1 MKISYKWLQEYLDL
15 DLPAKEVA
23 EQIERSAVE
32 VDSVTVPM
40 DGLKK
45 IVVGEVVSLEDHPD
59 SDHLHV
65 CQVDVGEAENLQIV
79 CGAPNVAAGKK
90 VIVALPGSRI
100 AGNVKIKKSKM
111 RGIES
116 SGMLCSLEELGM
128 AKDVVPKEWAD
139 GIYFLP
145 DDAVLGE
152 PVFAYLG
159 MDDALI
165 DIDVTPNRGD
175 MLSIFGTVKD
185 LAAIYDLQDHFEVK
199 ELTEDGDQATDK
211 QITVVADPDLA
222 PTYKVRV
229 INNVKVKPSPVWL
242 QIRLW
247 QAGIRPINNVVDV
260 TNYVLWKYGQ
270 PLHAYDLAKITGE
283 HLEVRKAKE
292 NETIQTLDEKE
303 YELTSTDTIIA
314 DQNGAVGIAGIM
326 GGLNS
331 EVTDQTTDIVLEA
344 AVFDPIS
351 TRKTARHHVIHT
363 EAAQRF
369 ERGINVAGVQRALDE
384 AAAWIQDLA
393 AGNVAKGTIN
403 ATELQTTPPTISIT
417 VNRVNQV
424 LGTDLTEADIIAIFD
439 RLGFETQVNNEAI
452 AVTVP
457 LRRWDI
463 FEAADLYEEIA
474 RIYGYDEL
482 PTTLPVAQETVGSLT
497 AAQKIT
503 RASRHVLE
511 GLGLTQAISYSLT
524 TADKA
529 KMFLMQPSELTK
541 LNWPMTQDHSVLRM
555 SLVSGLL
562 DDVAYNNAHHVKNV
576 ALYEQGRVFYK
587 TDVDQIRPVEVE
599 HLAGVIS
606 GEFGSASW
614 NQAAQPADFY
624 QLKGIVNQLLT
635 NLSVVGPVEYVA
647 TAEFPELHPG
657 KTAKIL
663 VHEHEVGFIGE
674 IHPSVAKQFKIGTTY
689 AFELNLQELIDMP
702 KQDSNYEPVAKYP
715 AIKRDIAIEVAKDVT
730 NSQVMAII
738 NKRGGKYLKE
748 VNLFDVYAGS
758 KVAAGRKS
766 LAYSLTYVNPKDTL
780 KDEEVNA
787 AFDKIKKHLTEELNA
802 SIR

>member
-15 DLPAKEVA
+15 NLPAKEVA
-23 EQIERSAVE
+23 EKIERSAVE

-45 IVVGEVVSLEDHPD
+45 IVVGEVLSLEDHPD

-65 CQVDVGEAENLQIV
+65 CQVDVGDETLQIV

-90 VIVALPGSRI
+90 VIVALPGSRV

-145 DDAVLGE
+145 DDAVLGD
-152 PVFAYLG
+152 PVYSYLG

-185 LAAIYDLQDHFEVK
+185 LAAIYDLKDHFKVK
-199 ELTEDGDQATDK
+199 SVTEDGIKATD
-211 QITVVADPDLA
+211 QQVTALADTDLA

-229 INNVKVKPSPVWL
+229 INNVEVKPSPLWL

-270 PLHAYDLAKITGE
+270 PLHAYDLAKLAGN
-283 HLEVRKAKE
+283 HLEVRKAKA
-292 NETIQTLDEKE
+292 NEKIKTLDEKE
-303 YELTSTDTIIA
+303 YELEPTDTVIA
-314 DQNGAVGIAGIM
+314 DQNGPVGIAGIM

-331 EVTDQTTDIVLEA
+331 EVTNDTTDIVLEA
-344 AVFDPIS
+344 GIFDPIS

-369 ERGINVAGVQRALDE
+369 ERGVNVAGVQRALDE
-384 AAAWIQDLA
+384 AAAWLQELA
-393 AGNVAKGTIN
+393 NGSVAKGTIT
-403 ATELQTTPPTISIT
+403 ASELQTTPPTISIT
-417 VNRVNQV
+417 VKRVNQV
-424 LGTDLTEADIIAIFD
+424 LGTELTEAEIITIFD
-439 RLGFETQVNNEAI
+439 RLGFETQVNNQVIE
-452 AVTVP
+452 VTVP

-497 AAQKIT
+497 TAQKIS

-529 KMFLMQPSELTK
+529 QMFLMRPSEVTE

-555 SLVSGLL
+555 SLISGLL
-562 DDVAYNNAHHVKNV
+562 DDVSYNNAHNVKNV

-587 TDVDQIRPVEVE
+587 NDADQIRPTEVE

-606 GEFGSASW
+606 GEFSSASW
-614 NQAAQPADFY
+614 NQNVRPADFY
-624 QLKGIVNQLLT
+624 QLKGIVDQLLA
-635 NLSVVGPVEYVA
+635 NLSIAGNVEYVA
-647 TAEFPELHPG
+647 STEFPEMHPG

-674 IHPSVAKQFKIGTTY
+674 IHPTIAKQFKIGTTY

-702 KQDSNYEPVAKYP
+702 KQDSKYEPVAKYP
-715 AIKRDIAIEVAKDVT
+715 AIKRDIAIEVEKDVT

-738 NKRGGKYLKE
+738 EKRGGKYLKD
-748 VNLFDVYAGS
+748 VKLFDVYAGS
-758 KVAAGRKS
+758 KISAGRKS